1 MGVQFSKTF
10 GALANPVATTMT
22 TTPKVPAKYWLNF
35 GYLQDIENPTTGEI
49 VPTFVAMPGGIP
61 LDTVKRI
68 DVTKGTK
75 YYVALGT
82 ARNQLLDDILEACSH
97 MTPGED
103 KYIGEA
109 GGLQFQLHMV
119 KDEAETVPEN
129 ENPFRRK
136 FNFS

>member
-1 MGVQFSKTF
+1 M
-10 GALANPVATTMT
+10 AL
-22 TTPKVPAKYWLNF
+22 
-35 GYLQDIENPTTGEI
+35 
-49 VPTFVAMPGGIP
+49 PGGIP

-82 ARNQLLDDILEACSH
+82 ARNELLDDVLGACKT
-97 MTPGED
+97 MLPGED

-109 GGLQFQLHMV
+109 GGIQFQLHMV
-119 KDEAETVPEN
+119 KDEAEPVPES

-136 FNFS
+136 FSFA